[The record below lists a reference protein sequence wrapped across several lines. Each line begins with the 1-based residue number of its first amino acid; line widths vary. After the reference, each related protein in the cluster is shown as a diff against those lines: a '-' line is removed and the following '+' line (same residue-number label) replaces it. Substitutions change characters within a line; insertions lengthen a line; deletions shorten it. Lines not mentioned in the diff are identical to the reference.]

1 MRKSV
6 SQADLDEIEEI
17 CYNDGYEIDDIQD
30 AMTVLADDL
39 VKEIT
44 EDFEPDILKGVKFIE
59 YQIKFKQ
66 DNNEYDI
73 DTPVEPIDT
82 GMPEDCSFYE
92 AKKFLNSKGYILV
105 EAKAKDDSLYAKA
118 KDRIKKEKQK
128 YVPQLKEIDGK
139 IDAKSFQDY
148 LSKVLKRKINFH
160 TSPKGELFWDITRQ
174 EQNKLPVRI
183 PLLAYGI
190 DYHLFGRN
198 ADKWRIVINNKYNQR
213 VFDTSCWNDNIRAYR
228 AGVSAEADPM
238 MVELAN
244 KIMRAYNKVPKY
256 VQVGKIFKSSIMK
269 VEPDG
274 EWHTIGSTLDIDAI
288 EEMGYNLK
296 KEIYNDVTVEKNKK
310 GIYPNVNIKFEYN
323 YSLVEIHAMVAPMY
337 CKCQMKVTKK

>member
-59 YQIKFKQ
+59 YQIKYKQ

-105 EAKAKDDSLYAKA
+105 EKTLNERLNMNQVVGMIDDL
-118 KDRIKKEKQK
+118 EKQEAIILYDMIDPK
-128 YVPQLKEIDGK
+128 VAELYV
-139 IDAKSFQDY
+139 
-148 LSKVLKRKINFH
+148 
-160 TSPKGELFWDITRQ
+160 TRSQ
-174 EQNKLPVRI
+174 
-183 PLLAYGI
+183 Y
-190 DYHLFGRN
+190 
-198 ADKWRIVINNKYNQR
+198 
-213 VFDTSCWNDNIRAYR
+213 
-228 AGVSAEADPM
+228 
-238 MVELAN
+238 
-244 KIMRAYNKVPKY
+244 
-256 VQVGKIFKSSIMK
+256 
-269 VEPDG
+269 
-274 EWHTIGSTLDIDAI
+274 DAI
-288 EEMGYNLK
+288 TVFEEFQEIAKLK
-296 KEIYNDVTVEKNKK
+296 KKWVVIKGLGDEDLRLLDVNGKKLIKGYIDKNIPVWKIRIY
-310 GIYPNVNIKFEYN
+310 F
-323 YSLVEIHAMVAPMY
+323 
-337 CKCQMKVTKK
+337 

>member
-105 EAKAKDDSLYAKA
+105 ESKTIPKMDKFQEL
-118 KDRIKKEKQK
+118 
-128 YVPQLKEIDGK
+128 QLKEMLIDFWPFYCGAVDVGK
-139 IDAKSFQDY
+139 SGLSSNPKAQRRHDKIYAYVETIFGDDTYYVVQGLNIYFQDVQKQFEDKLWEDNVNNVQRWPSDHCNGAIMQLAKMSLNDTIDAVK
-148 LSKVLKRKINFH
+148 K
-160 TSPKGELFWDITRQ
+160 
-174 EQNKLPVRI
+174 
-183 PLLAYGI
+183 
-190 DYHLFGRN
+190 
-198 ADKWRIVINNKYNQR
+198 AD
-213 VFDTSCWNDNIRAYR
+213 
-228 AGVSAEADPM
+228 
-238 MVELAN
+238 LN
-244 KIMRAYNKVPKY
+244 KIA
-256 VQVGKIFKSSIMK
+256 
-269 VEPDG
+269 
-274 EWHTIGSTLDIDAI
+274 A
-288 EEMGYNLK
+288 
-296 KEIYNDVTVEKNKK
+296 KEIKK
-310 GIYPNVNIKFEYN
+310 W
-323 YSLVEIHAMVAPMY
+323 SH
-337 CKCQMKVTKK
+337 

>member
-105 EAKAKDDSLYAKA
+105 ESKTIPKMDKLQ
-118 KDRIKKEKQK
+118 EL
-128 YVPQLKEIDGK
+128 QLKEMLIDFWPFYCGAVDVGK
-139 IDAKSFQDY
+139 SGLSSNPKAQRRHDKIYAYVETIFGDDTYYVVQGLNIYFQDVQ
-148 LSKVLKRKINFH
+148 KQF
-160 TSPKGELFWDITRQ
+160 ED
-174 EQNKLPVRI
+174 KLWEDNVNNVQRWPSDHCNGAI
-183 PLLAYGI
+183 IQLAKMS
-190 DYHLFGRN
+190 LN
-198 ADKWRIVINNKYNQR
+198 
-213 VFDTSCWNDNIRAYR
+213 DT
-228 AGVSAEADPM
+228 
-238 MVELAN
+238 
-244 KIMRAYNKVPKY
+244 
-256 VQVGKIFKSSIMK
+256 
-269 VEPDG
+269 
-274 EWHTIGSTLDIDAI
+274 IDAI
-288 EEMGYNLK
+288 KKDDLNK
-296 KEIYNDVTVEKNKK
+296 IAAKEIKK
-310 GIYPNVNIKFEYN
+310 W
-323 YSLVEIHAMVAPMY
+323 SH
-337 CKCQMKVTKK
+337 

>member
-92 AKKFLNSKGYILV
+92 AKKFLNSKGYILIEKTLNERLNMNQV
-105 EAKAKDDSLYAKA
+105 VGMIDDL
-118 KDRIKKEKQK
+118 EKQDAIILYDMIDPK
-128 YVPQLKEIDGK
+128 VAELYVTRSQYDAITVFEEFQEIAKLKKKWGVIKGLGDEDLRLLDVNGKKLIKGYIDK
-139 IDAKSFQDY
+139 
-148 LSKVLKRKINFH
+148 N
-160 TSPKGELFWDITRQ
+160 
-174 EQNKLPVRI
+174 LPVWKIRI
-183 PLLAYGI
+183 Y
-190 DYHLFGRN
+190 F
-198 ADKWRIVINNKYNQR
+198 
-213 VFDTSCWNDNIRAYR
+213 
-228 AGVSAEADPM
+228 
-238 MVELAN
+238 
-244 KIMRAYNKVPKY
+244 
-256 VQVGKIFKSSIMK
+256 
-269 VEPDG
+269 
-274 EWHTIGSTLDIDAI
+274 
-288 EEMGYNLK
+288 
-296 KEIYNDVTVEKNKK
+296 
-310 GIYPNVNIKFEYN
+310 
-323 YSLVEIHAMVAPMY
+323 
-337 CKCQMKVTKK
+337 

>member
-82 GMPEDCSFYE
+82 GMPEDCSYYE

-105 EAKAKDDSLYAKA
+105 ESKTIPKIDKLQ
-118 KDRIKKEKQK
+118 EL
-128 YVPQLKEIDGK
+128 QLKEMLIDFWPFYCGAVDVGK
-139 IDAKSFQDY
+139 SGLSSNPKAQRRHDKIYAYVETIFGDDTYYVVQGLNIYFQD
-148 LSKVLKRKINFH
+148 V
-160 TSPKGELFWDITRQ
+160 
-174 EQNKLPVRI
+174 QNEIEDKLWKDNVNNVQRWPSDHCNGAI
-183 PLLAYGI
+183 MQLAKMSLNDTI
-190 DYHLFGRN
+190 EAIKK
-198 ADKWRIVINNKYNQR
+198 AD
-213 VFDTSCWNDNIRAYR
+213 
-228 AGVSAEADPM
+228 
-238 MVELAN
+238 LN
-244 KIMRAYNKVPKY
+244 KIA
-256 VQVGKIFKSSIMK
+256 
-269 VEPDG
+269 
-274 EWHTIGSTLDIDAI
+274 A
-288 EEMGYNLK
+288 
-296 KEIYNDVTVEKNKK
+296 KEIKK
-310 GIYPNVNIKFEYN
+310 W
-323 YSLVEIHAMVAPMY
+323 SH
-337 CKCQMKVTKK
+337 